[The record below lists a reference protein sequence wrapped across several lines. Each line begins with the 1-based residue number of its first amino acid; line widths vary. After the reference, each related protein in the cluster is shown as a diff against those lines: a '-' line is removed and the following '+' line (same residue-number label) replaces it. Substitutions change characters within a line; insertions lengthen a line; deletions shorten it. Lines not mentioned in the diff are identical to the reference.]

1 LSVTQIE
8 DQLTQILVQEN
19 IESDSNSRHLIAVA
33 ADGSLRDALSL
44 LDQAISHGGG
54 VLQEEQ
60 VRSMLGTIDSQDLKK
75 LLKILISGDANA
87 VLQHVDAMAEHGPDY
102 DSVLVELLSSLQQ
115 IAVCQ
120 VLGDETEN
128 TSDAIRALAKEISS
142 ENIQL
147 YYQMGLMGRRDL
159 ALAPDRSEEI
169 KQKDDTK
176 QSTKDIQQDI
186 NNNEVTSSDW
196 QAIIDEMALAGL
208 VKELAGHCVLK
219 EHAHDKIHLILTPAQ
234 EHLLNTSQ
242 KERLHTALKTRFGD
256 QIKMIIS
263 VESPQAETPAQKRT
277 REDKELQEAAEK
289 SVRDDA
295 TVQAMQDMF
304 DATLDEKSIR
314 PNTN

>member
-1 LSVTQIE
+1 
-8 DQLTQILVQEN
+8 
-19 IESDSNSRHLIAVA
+19 
-33 ADGSLRDALSL
+33 
-44 LDQAISHGGG
+44 
-54 VLQEEQ
+54 
-60 VRSMLGTIDSQDLKK
+60 MLGTIDSQDLKK

-159 ALAPDRSEEI
+159 ALAPDPRSGFEMILIRMLAFRPAEQVAYENASTPLTASSTRSEEI